1 MIVVEK
7 NQVRRRDKRVW
18 YLVGVVFVAVF
29 LFTFLTHSFK
39 NQAEEVDA
47 ANLASFDPGYIISD
61 YQMSNYNTMNESQIQ
76 SFLYSKNS
84 CNDRNLSRYT
94 AGDKVNYFSETS
106 PPRTWH
112 IANGHFVCM
121 ADEVFD
127 GGTAAHIIYQ
137 AAQDYRIN
145 PQVLLVLLEKE
156 QSLVRDTFP
165 HSQQYR
171 SATGYG
177 CPDTAACSSKYY
189 GLKNQIRNA
198 AALFRTVL
206 DGGWTNY
213 PLGNNYIQYNP
224 SASCGGS
231 IVNIRNLA
239 TSALY
244 RYTPYQPNGATLGG
258 WNDGCNAYGNMNFYS
273 FFQDWFGG
281 ITTTKINDSTIPDGS
296 YQITSKDNSVIALDV
311 QGGVY
316 EGMSSGNIIPFYKK
330 SFNSTIENQT
340 FEVRYE
346 YSTGFYRIYNQF
358 TGLYLEVNDDKVVI
372 TEKSNG
378 CNQKWLLERDNQGF
392 YKIMSA
398 CDNRMVNLGT
408 EDNVSVVS
416 ANNSNIGKWKF
427 FEISE
432 ETRSLEDG
440 LYYINTAMSQNY
452 VLDISGEVSKYT
464 SSGDTG
470 LWYKKGLNEN
480 IENQIF
486 DVKYNSDTGYYQII
500 NHISGLSLDVQGAST
515 ANSTKIIAWPKN
527 NGCNQQWMIKKN
539 GTSYEIIS
547 ACSGKN
553 IDVSGGKAELRQ
565 SIIIFP
571 RTNGVN
577 QKWNFEKVNKEVN
590 FEGNYQI
597 KIKQN
602 YYALGLNNYKNNYL
616 DYDNAIIGNY
626 GNKDK
631 DSILTLER
639 VDESEYYY
647 IYNPDTKLYLD
658 VQGASTENS
667 AAVIFWEFNGNCNQK
682 WGINR
687 SDLGYYTIYSAC
699 SNKSLDVQGGD
710 IFSGAKII
718 IFPKHGG
725 INQQWVIYKNS

>member
-1 MIVVEK
+1 M
-7 NQVRRRDKRVW
+7 
-18 YLVGVVFVAVF
+18 
-29 LFTFLTHSFK
+29 
-39 NQAEEVDA
+39 
-47 ANLASFDPGYIISD
+47 
-61 YQMSNYNTMNESQIQ
+61 
-76 SFLYSKNS
+76 
-84 CNDRNLSRYT
+84 
-94 AGDKVNYFSETS
+94 S

-112 IANGHFVCM
+112 IKDGHFVCM

-224 SASCGGS
+224 SAACGGS

-244 RYTPYQPNGATLGG
+244 RYTPYQPNAATLGG

-273 FFQDWFGG
+273 LFQDWFGG

-296 YQITSKDNSVIALDV
+296 YQITSKADSVMALDV

-330 SFNSTIENQT
+330 SKSSSIENQT

-358 TGLYLEVNDDKVVI
+358 TGLYLEASDDGVVI
-372 TEKSNG
+372 AEKSNG
-378 CNQKWLLERDNQGF
+378 CSQKWLLERDNQGY
-392 YKIMSA
+392 YKILSV
-398 CDNRMVNLGT
+398 CDNKMINLDSSDEVLMT
-408 EDNVSVVS
+408 S
-416 ANNSNIGKWKF
+416 ANNTNAGKWKF
-427 FEISE
+427 FEISD
-432 ETRSLEDG
+432 ETHALDDG
-440 LYYINTAMSQNY
+440 LYYINTALSKQY
-452 VLDISGEVSKYT
+452 VLDISGEVNKYT

-470 LWYKKGLNEN
+470 LWYKKSLNDN

-500 NHISGLSLDVQGAST
+500 NHISGLSLDVQGASS
-515 ANSTKIIAWPKN
+515 ANSTRIIAWPKN

-539 GTSYEIIS
+539 GDNYEIFS
-547 ACSGKN
+547 VCSGKN

-565 SIIIFP
+565 KIIIFP

-577 QKWNFEKVNKEVN
+577 QRWNFEKVEKEID
-590 FEGNYQI
+590 FQGNYQI

-602 YYALGLNNYKNNYL
+602 YYSLGLNNGKNNRL

-626 GNKDK
+626 GGSDK
-631 DSILTLER
+631 DSILTLEKS
-639 VDESEYYY
+639 DDPDYYY
-647 IYNPDTKLYLD
+647 IYNPSTKLYLD

-687 SDLGYYTIYSAC
+687 SDLGYYSIYSAC

-725 INQQWVIYKNS
+725 INQQWAIYKNS